1 MTRTEVQDRVME
13 ALASVAPELASARLD
28 PDLPLRDQV
37 DLDSMDFL
45 RFVVELHKRLRID
58 VPEADYQ
65 KLSSVRAIVDYASEA
80 ANTAGAAR
88 EPGHDR

>member
-1 MTRTEVQDRVME
+1 MTRAEIQDRVMQ
-13 ALASVAPELASARLD
+13 ALVSVAPELGSASLQ

-45 RFVVELHKRLRID
+45 RFVMALHTQLHVD

-65 KLSSVRAIVDYASEA
+65 KFASLSGAVDYV
-80 ANTAGAAR
+80 AAR
-88 EPGHDR
+88 LGVPAA

>member
-1 MTRTEVQDRVME
+1 MTRAEIQDRVMQ
-13 ALASVAPELASARLD
+13 ALLSVAPELASASLK

-45 RFVVELHKRLRID
+45 RFVMELHKQLHVE

-65 KLSSVRAIVDYASEA
+65 KLASLSGAVDYV
-80 ANTAGAAR
+80 AAR
-88 EPGHDR
+88 LAAAPG